1 MCLSEDSY
9 SVCVRE
15 RERMVLAIILILLL
29 LIIIIIVVLVTGL
42 RNETQMHL
50 AYTLPL
56 SHTPQLL

>member
-1 MCLSEDSY
+1 
-9 SVCVRE
+9 VRE
-15 RERMVLAIILILLL
+15 RERMVLAIIVILLL